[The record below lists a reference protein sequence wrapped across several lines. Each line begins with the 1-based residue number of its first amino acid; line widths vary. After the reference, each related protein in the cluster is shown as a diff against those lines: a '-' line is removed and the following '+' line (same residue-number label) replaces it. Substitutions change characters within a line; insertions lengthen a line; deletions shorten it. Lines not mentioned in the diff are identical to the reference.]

1 MIKSKLLFLFSV
13 LIGVLT
19 NSNVSIAMK
28 ITSSSYSSKNCSANR
43 VRCDPNLPQPCCD
56 SNNKCINTDRT
67 KLDAETY
74 ICLKEAMLGDPCE
87 NWFDCEAIIEGKCAE
102 DSTCACNKYSSEWNS
117 TICLYPTVR
126 EKLIPELQNIYHFDE
141 LNKLYFIKTDFI
153 SQSRLNRVSTIQYG
167 EKCSDDDQCAEL
179 GDRGLICA
187 NFLEGS
193 SECKCP
199 EWMQF
204 DVESGYC
211 TEDTELV
218 DLNDDPNPN
227 LFDVEMLNDR
237 EFNVNGETEPQE
249 YP

>member
-102 DSTCACNKYSSEWNS
+102 DSTCACNKYSSEWN
-117 TICLYPTVR
+117 
-126 EKLIPELQNIYHFDE
+126 
-141 LNKLYFIKTDFI
+141 
-153 SQSRLNRVSTIQYG
+153 TIQYG